1 MDGVPT
7 RNTPA
12 VEGLLVDER
21 IATLEVGRE
30 LQEGLIL
37 IFNELL
43 GDLLLDDLLAPVVF
57 EPRLR
62 DYLGVSASEEQRVRL
77 AGNVEIDLQQ
87 MRNLEG
93 EYKTTAAADLVVD
106 DMIV

>member
-1 MDGVPT
+1 MDRVPT

-37 IFNELL
+37 ILDELL
-43 GDLLLDDLLAPVVF
+43 GDLLLDDLLAPVVL

-62 DYLGVSASEEQRVRL
+62 DNLGVSASEEQRVLL
-77 AGNVEIDLQQ
+77 AGNVEVDLQQ